1 VPEERLTKS
10 TEEIMKILF
19 LSIALGLGLALWGT
33 DPQAGVDHLMAA
45 GKIAGEQVYSMLR

>member
-1 VPEERLTKS
+1 
-10 TEEIMKILF
+10 MKALF
-19 LSIALGLGLALWGT
+19 LSMALGLALALWGA